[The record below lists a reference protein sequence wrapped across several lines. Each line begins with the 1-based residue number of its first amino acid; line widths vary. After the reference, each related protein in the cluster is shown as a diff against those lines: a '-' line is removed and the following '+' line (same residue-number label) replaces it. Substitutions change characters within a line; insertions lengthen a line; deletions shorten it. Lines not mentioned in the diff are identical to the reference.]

1 MSLLIGALIIGLILS
16 LLALGVYISFRI
28 FNFPDITTD
37 GSITT
42 GAAVT
47 AILIVNG
54 FSPFIATGLGFLSG
68 MAAGVVTGVLYT
80 KFKINRL
87 LAGILVMTALYSIN
101 LHIMGKSNIPL
112 INSTTLVTHVENV
125 GGKILGET
133 TSVDVF
139 GWDVSTSDLSVLFSM
154 FILTLFVG
162 FLLYIF
168 FKTNIGTAMWATGEN
183 SQMVTALGVNV
194 DNMTIL
200 GIALANGLI
209 ALSGSLLAQF
219 QGFADVQMGIGMIIW
234 GLASIIIGQA
244 LVGTQS
250 LGYTIAGAVIGSVLF
265 RLLVAIALRVGINPN
280 DLKLITAVF
289 VFIALVLPSL
299 ISKLSKSNATI
310 HNT

>member
-1 MSLLIGALIIGLILS
+1 MSLLIGAFIIGLILS

-28 FNFPDITTD
+28 FDFPDITTD

-139 GWDVSTSDLSVLFSM
+139 GWDVSTSDLSVLFSV

-168 FKTNIGTAMWATGEN
+168 FKTNIGTAMRATGEN
-183 SQMVTALGVNV
+183 NQMVTALGVNV

>member
-1 MSLLIGALIIGLILS
+1 MSLLIGALIIDLILS

>member
-1 MSLLIGALIIGLILS
+1 MSLLIGAFIIGLILS

-28 FNFPDITTD
+28 FDFPDITTD

-87 LAGILVMTALYSIN
+87 LAGILVMTALYSVN

-139 GWDVSTSDLSVLFSM
+139 GWDVSTSDLSVLISM

-168 FKTNIGTAMWATGEN
+168 FKTNIGTAMRATGEN
-183 SQMVTALGVNV
+183 NQMVTALGVNV

>member
-1 MSLLIGALIIGLILS
+1 MSLLIGALIIDLILS

-28 FNFPDITTD
+28 FDFPDITTD

-68 MAAGVVTGVLYT
+68 MAAGVLYT

-168 FKTNIGTAMWATGEN
+168 FKTNIGTAMRATGEN

-265 RLLVAIALRVGINPN
+265 RLLVAIALRVGVNPN

>member
-1 MSLLIGALIIGLILS
+1 MSLLIGALIIDLILS

-168 FKTNIGTAMWATGEN
+168 FKTNIGTAMRATGEN